1 MYQLWSGWP
10 HVGNA
15 DSVKDCGQERD
26 IRVKQDNV
34 EMEEEQGHG
43 EAGQDQGEDWQH
55 QGGREQ
61 DQGGREHGDGDRHEG
76 LRRQSGEGGRDLL

>member
-15 DSVKDCGQERD
+15 DSVTDFSQERD
-26 IRVKQDNV
+26 IRVKQDNG

-43 EAGQDQGEDWQH
+43 DAQGEDGQH

-61 DQGGREHGDGDRHEG
+61 GDGDRHEG

>member
-15 DSVKDCGQERD
+15 DSVKDYRQERD
-26 IRVKQDNV
+26 IGVKQDNE
-34 EMEEEQGHG
+34 EMEEDHGQG
-43 EAGQDQGEDWQH
+43 EAGQDQGEDGQH
-55 QGGREQ
+55 QGVREQ
-61 DQGGREHGDGDRHEG
+61 GDGDHHDG